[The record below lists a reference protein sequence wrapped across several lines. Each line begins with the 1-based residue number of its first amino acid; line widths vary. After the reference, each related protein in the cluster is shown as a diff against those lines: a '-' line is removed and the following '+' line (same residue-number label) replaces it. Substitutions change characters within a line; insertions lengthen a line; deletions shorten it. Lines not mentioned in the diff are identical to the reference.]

1 MLRWSLYLFLEEINS
16 HPCEEVEEL
25 LPFTSCPLGGRAESL
40 SATAFSK
47 EGGGDRHILSW
58 LIHRFKSC
66 ELIDMSRKGD
76 RHSYRY
82 QKGC

>member
-47 EGGGDRHILSW
+47 DGRGDRHILCW
-58 LIHRFKSC
+58 LILSFTSC
-66 ELIDMSRKGD
+66 EFMDISGEGD
-76 RHSYRY
+76 RHKRDGDS
-82 QKGC
+82 K

>member
-1 MLRWSLYLFLEEINS
+1 MKEISLSKSLVLIRIVSKLKPFQINS

-47 EGGGDRHILSW
+47 EGGGQTYS
-58 LIHRFKSC
+58 
-66 ELIDMSRKGD
+66 
-76 RHSYRY
+76 
-82 QKGC
+82 